1 MMHVALPRFARF
13 FTLFLCLFV
22 LKAQSQSNVLIVA
35 ASTYTSDV
43 QAKLN
48 ATGLFGKVDVFD
60 ANSGTPSLATLSGYQ
75 SVLVFSDEGF
85 YNSTT
90 LGNNLA
96 SYANAGGGVVT
107 ATFTFYP
114 NSAYYVGGNFATTYQ
129 VIIPANGFTAGSTQ
143 TLGTVFY
150 PNNPTIKG
158 ITNFNGGT
166 SSYRNT
172 STSLTLG
179 SYVVANWN
187 DGLPLVV
194 VKNNVGPANVNRVD
208 LNFYPPSSDI
218 RSDFW
223 VSSTQGASLMAKAL
237 QYVSSAAAPTI
248 SSFTPTTASSGTT
261 VTITGTNLTSATA
274 VSFGGTAATSF
285 SVVNSTTVTAVVGSG
300 TSGNVSVTAPGGT
313 TNLAGFT
320 YCTNVT
326 PSVSV
331 VASPSGIICSGTN
344 VTFTATPTNGGS
356 APTYQWQKN
365 GVTIATATSST
376 FTCVPANGDV
386 ISCTITA
393 NNTCQTTATA
403 TNSITETVNPS
414 PTAAVLSGTAAICNG
429 SSSNLSVAITGGT
442 SPFTIVYSGGTLAGY
457 TSGSNISVS
466 PSTTTSYSLNS
477 VTDAK
482 GCTVTSPNGTPT
494 VTIKLPTTST
504 TTAAICYGSSYTFNG
519 TTYTTGGTYVAHLTN
534 AVGCDSAATLILTVK
549 SLSSSTT
556 TAAICSGS
564 SYTFNGVTYTNG
576 GTYVAH
582 LTNAVGC
589 DSAATLILTVKS
601 LSTSTTTAAICSGS
615 SYTFNGTT
623 YTNGGT
629 YVAHLTNAVGCDSAA
644 TLILTVKSLS
654 TSTTTASICSGG
666 SYTFNG
672 ATYTTSGT
680 YVAHLTNAVGC
691 DSATT
696 LVLTVKSLSTSTT
709 TAAICS
715 GSSYTFNGATYTTS
729 GTYVAHLTNAVGCD
743 SATTLVLTV
752 KATSTS
758 TTNLSICSSS
768 LPYSWN
774 GYSLT
779 SAGSYRVHLTNSVGC
794 DSSAIL
800 VLTVKALSTSTTNA
814 SICSGGSY
822 TFNGTTYT
830 NGGTYVAHLTNAVG
844 CDSAATLV
852 LTVKSLSTST
862 TTAAI
867 CSGSSYTFNGTTHTT
882 SGTYVAH
889 LTNSVG
895 CDSAATLVLTV
906 KSLSTS
912 TTTASICSG
921 SSYTFNGTT
930 YTNGGT
936 YVAHLTNA
944 VGCDSAATLVLTVKS
959 LSTSTTTAA
968 ICSGSSYTFNG
979 TTYTSGGT
987 FVAHLTNAVGCDSA
1001 ATLILTVKSLS
1012 TSKTTICICAGSSY
1026 TFNGVTYSTAGTYVA
1041 HLTNSVG
1048 CDSAAT
1054 LVLKTKATSTSTTT
1068 AAICSGSS
1076 YTFNGTTHT
1085 TSGTY
1090 VAHLTNSV
1098 GCDSAATLVLTVNAL
1113 PTTSIAGTSSFCVG
1127 TNTLLTDNATAGSGN
1142 IACYKWYLN
1151 GAAIS
1156 GAKASTYTA
1165 TTAGNYTVAVV
1176 NTNGC
1181 SVTSSAFAV
1190 AVNPLPTPTI
1200 SGPTYGCGTVSYTVT
1215 GGVSYLWNNGSTPTT
1230 VTNTFTTATSY
1241 GVSVTATNANGCTAT
1256 ATQTIPANT
1265 APIITSVATQNT
1277 LVGTS
1282 VSPTVTVGDLET
1294 PNSLTITACS
1304 NNATLVP
1311 KANITVT
1318 GSGATRTIT
1327 VTPAQYQIGT
1337 ATITVKVIDCG
1348 GLTTTTSFN
1357 VNVTVPNYTTGTA
1370 NFAIVKTVSLI
1381 DNCSDSI
1388 YFVNESYNGAGA
1400 TYQWYINGY
1409 YTTQPS
1415 FLNSTGGLI
1424 GYKNALP
1431 GTYTALLVVTDAVHQ
1446 TTYQSSQ
1453 TFTFTRGVVP
1463 VPSPSFTVG
1472 SVVANGSG
1480 TATVL
1485 LNSTT
1490 PYVQGGVINAWTITP
1505 MTNVAAF
1512 NTASS
1517 SPTLSITQTS
1527 AAQTF
1532 NASLT
1537 VTPTNGCKSYTT
1549 AVQPINVPAYSP
1561 IVPSFTVGVTKS
1573 KVDACNDSVYIVNN
1587 TTGGVGGNT
1596 YTWYFGD
1603 SSAAYVTTSTATIGR
1618 IYIHPNTYNILLVV
1632 TDKSGQTASKTV
1644 AVTTIGTVPPVIAN
1658 AIIYGPYYT
1667 PTASTVTLDGGNSST
1682 AYGSLNY
1689 LWTLTPTGGS
1699 ATTYTATNVPLTI
1712 NRTNVNQNYTAVL
1725 TVKDAI
1731 IGCRISTVT
1740 KTFTVNQLPVGTNYV
1755 ATNAEMTEE
1764 TKNIVSVY
1772 PNPARSTVNVK
1783 IMLASASD
1791 NVDIKVFN
1799 SMGKAVIENHQSIGN
1814 TKQLTTNMSVANLAA
1829 GLYYIK
1835 VYNQAGALI
1844 GSSTIVKQ

>member
-13 FTLFLCLFV
+13 FTLYLCLFV

-129 VIIPANGFTAGSTQ
+129 VIIPANGFTSGSTQ

-376 FTCVPANGDV
+376 FTYAPANGDV

-482 GCTVTSPNGTPT
+482 GCTVTSPTGTPT

-504 TTAAICYGSSYTFNG
+504 TTAAICSGGSYIFNAV
-519 TTYTTGGTYVAHLTN
+519 TYTTGGTYVAHLTN

-556 TAAICSGS
+556 TAAICSGGSYTFNGVTYTTAGTYVAHLTNAVGCDSAATLILTVKSLSTSTTTAAICSGS
-564 SYTFNGVTYTNG
+564 SYTFNGTTYTNG

-654 TSTTTASICSGG
+654 TSTTTA
-666 SYTFNG
+666 
-672 ATYTTSGT
+672 
-680 YVAHLTNAVGC
+680 
-691 DSATT
+691 
-696 LVLTVKSLSTSTT
+696 
-709 TAAICS
+709 AICS
-715 GSSYTFNGATYTTS
+715 GSSYTFNG
-729 GTYVAHLTNAVGCD
+729 
-743 SATTLVLTV
+743 
-752 KATSTS
+752 
-758 TTNLSICSSS
+758 I
-768 LPYSWN
+768 
-774 GYSLT
+774 
-779 SAGSYRVHLTNSVGC
+779 
-794 DSSAIL
+794 
-800 VLTVKALSTSTTNA
+800 
-814 SICSGGSY
+814 
-822 TFNGTTYT
+822 TYT

-862 TTAAI
+862 TNASI
-867 CSGSSYTFNGTTHTT
+867 CYGSSYTFNG
-882 SGTYVAH
+882 
-889 LTNSVG
+889 
-895 CDSAATLVLTV
+895 
-906 KSLSTS
+906 
-912 TTTASICSG
+912 I
-921 SSYTFNGTT
+921 T

-1068 AAICSGSS
+1068 VAICAGGSYIFNGTTYTTAGTYVAHLTNAVGCDSAATLVLTVKSLSTSTTAASICAGSS
-1076 YTFNGTTHT
+1076 YTFNGVAYTTA
-1085 TSGTY
+1085 GTY

-1165 TTAGNYTVAVV
+1165 TIAGNYTVAVV

-1190 AVNPLPTPTI
+1190 AVNPLPAPTI

-1230 VTNTFTTATSY
+1230 ATNTFTTATSY

-1265 APIITSVATQNT
+1265 APTITSVATQNT

-1282 VSPTVTVGDLET
+1282 VAPTVTVGDLET

-1318 GSGATRTIT
+1318 GTGPTRTIT

-1337 ATITVKVIDCG
+1337 ATITVKVTDCG

-1357 VNVTVPNYTTGTA
+1357 VNVSVPNYTTGTA

-1472 SVVANGSG
+1472 SVVANGAG

-1603 SSAAYVTTSTATIGR
+1603 NSAAYVTTSTATIGR

-1632 TDKSGQTASKTV
+1632 TDKSGQTASKNV
-1644 AVTTIGTVPPVIAN
+1644 SVTTIGTVPPVIAN